1 MKRRRIVERV
11 EVKAVTMTMVM
22 SAMMKRAM
30 TRRMMVVTSNPRLWP
45 AGGS

>member
-1 MKRRRIVERV
+1 
-11 EVKAVTMTMVM
+11 MTIVM

-30 TRRMMVVTSNPRLWP
+30 TRTMMVVTSNLRLWP